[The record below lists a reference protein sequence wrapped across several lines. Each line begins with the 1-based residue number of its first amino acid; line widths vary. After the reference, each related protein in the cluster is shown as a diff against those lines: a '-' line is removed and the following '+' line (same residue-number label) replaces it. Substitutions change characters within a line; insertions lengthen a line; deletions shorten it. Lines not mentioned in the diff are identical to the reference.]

1 MAPSAINS
9 QPWYFK
15 HSGNGFDVYQVKQN
29 ILKRQILKKW
39 NPIDM
44 GIALAHMYLANENT
58 FKFNIK
64 TDFEKIKGYTYIGSF
79 EI

>member
-1 MAPSAINS
+1 MVLMYI
-9 QPWYFK
+9 
-15 HSGNGFDVYQVKQN
+15 
-29 ILKRQILKKW
+29 RKW